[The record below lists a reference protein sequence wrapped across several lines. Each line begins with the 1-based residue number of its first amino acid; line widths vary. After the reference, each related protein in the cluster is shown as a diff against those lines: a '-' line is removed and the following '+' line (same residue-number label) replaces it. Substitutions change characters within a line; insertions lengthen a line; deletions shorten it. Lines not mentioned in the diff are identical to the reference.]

1 MLFVELK
8 QSVDVEFDQL
18 ASWDVALD
26 SVFSDLV
33 VDVVALVGM
42 ECQDVDVFLAGV
54 VFNVGIGFLVVS
66 LDYLLV
72 VLHLVLRNGEGFLL
86 LFGGETRSSSC
97 GLLCLAWL
105 SLVLS
110 VPFLLTLVRT
120 FSHIHLSLRSKS
132 TLSLTASTTVRTLL

>member
-8 QSVDVEFDQL
+8 QGVDVEFDQL

-54 VFNVGIGFLVVS
+54 VFNVGIGFLVIS
-66 LDYLLV
+66 LDDLLV
-72 VLHLVLRNGEGFLL
+72 VLHLVFRNGKGFLL
-86 LFGGETRSSSC
+86 LFGGKTRSPSR
-97 GLLCLAWL
+97 GLLCLARL

-132 TLSLTASTTVRTLL
+132 TLSLAASTTV